1 MAANC
6 FIDSYEEIST
16 IEIPRD
22 RKEEVLRET
31 REVTRQEMTPEYINK
46 DFTKKEYDEAI
57 TSLQN
62 EKTPGPNKLTN
73 EMLMHL
79 GKKASAALLSIFNNS
94 FKTGKVP
101 QVWRDVHMIPIH
113 KQGKNPSRTD
123 SYIPISLTSCCGKVM
138 ERMVNSRLMWR
149 LEDNN
154 LLPKKQA
161 GLSRNHSTED
171 QATYI
176 AQNIE
181 DGFQA
186 QK

>member
-79 GKKASAALLSIFNNS
+79 GKKSIC
-94 FKTGKVP
+94 
-101 QVWRDVHMIPIH
+101 R
-113 KQGKNPSRTD
+113 
-123 SYIPISLTSCCGKVM
+123 LTQY
-138 ERMVNSRLMWR
+138 L
-149 LEDNN
+149 
-154 LLPKKQA
+154 Q
-161 GLSRNHSTED
+161 
-171 QATYI
+171 Q
-176 AQNIE
+176 Q
-181 DGFQA
+181 F
-186 QK
+186 